1 MGELAAGWLAVAL
14 VGAAI
19 KVTDAAADGEPG
31 VRPAAAASWALLLA
45 ALAAAVRP
53 SPAASLAVGAWV
65 VGMLQPWPPAG
76 RGLLW
81 RWAEATLVAAVA
93 AAALGI
99 EEIAA
104 SGAALGAVQLLDHWV
119 DGDLPPAAAR
129 GGVAW
134 RAALFLLLAAG
145 LWLDP
150 LRLALVLSATP
161 AAEQAGGWLAR
172 RSGLLE
178 RAGAGAGDSPDVLRW
193 AG

>member
-1 MGELAAGWLAVAL
+1 MGELAAGWLAAAL

-19 KVTDAAADGEPG
+19 KATDAAVDGEPG
-31 VRPAAAASWALLLA
+31 VQPAAAASWALLLV

-53 SPAASLAVGAWV
+53 VPAASLAVGAWL

-76 RGLLW
+76 RGRLR
-81 RWAEATLVAAVA
+81 RWAEVALVAAVA
-93 AAALGI
+93 AAVLGI
-99 EEIAA
+99 QEVAA
-104 SGAALGAVQLLDHWV
+104 SGAALAAVQLLDHWL
-119 DGDLPPAAAR
+119 DGDLPPAASR
-129 GGVAW
+129 RGVAW
-134 RAALFLLLAAG
+134 RAAIPVLLAAG

-150 LRLALVLSATP
+150 LRLGLVLSATP

-178 RAGAGAGDSPDVLRW
+178 RTGAGAGDSADVFRW